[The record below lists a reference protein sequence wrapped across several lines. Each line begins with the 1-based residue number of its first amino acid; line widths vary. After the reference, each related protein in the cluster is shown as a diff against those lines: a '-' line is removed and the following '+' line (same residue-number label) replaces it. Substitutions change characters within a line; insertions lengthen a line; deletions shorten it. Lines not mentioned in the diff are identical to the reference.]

1 MIRTQMVDVLQKAMD
16 GSVVKHTAITNN
28 LANVNTPGYKKLE
41 VSFQDALSEALEPQ
55 QKLKR
60 TKPKHLPVAV
70 SLDDPNLVQIRRD
83 TSTSLRNDGNN
94 VDVDMESAAL
104 AENQLYFLSLVQL
117 LSSELSLL
125 RASIT
130 EGKR

>member
-1 MIRTQMVDVLQKAMD
+1 MVDVLQKAMD